1 MLKMSSYT
9 VELRQLIQNGY
20 DIGLKDYPI
29 FDESYRETL
38 NNKIIMH
45 YWIREIGA
53 ETAGLFKLYLN
64 RTMDEIMPYYNQL
77 YKSAQLD
84 FDPLNAYS
92 YNETNMELENL
103 ESDGTRTDTAD
114 GKSLY
119 SDTPQGLLDNGAIAD
134 EKYLT
139 SATLNDSS
147 ASSTANNLQK
157 RNRNFEKK
165 VRGNM
170 YHNLSELLKDY
181 RETFLNIDMEIIN
194 NPEIQNCFMKLY

>member
-1 MLKMSSYT
+1 MKMSSYT

-38 NNKIIMH
+38 NNKIITH
-45 YWIREIGA
+45 YWMREIGA

-64 RTMDEIMPYYNQL
+64 RTMGEIMPYYNQL
-77 YKSAQLD
+77 YKSARLD
-84 FDPLNAYS
+84 FDPLNAYN
-92 YNETNMELENL
+92 YVETNMELENV

-157 RNRNFEKK
+157 RDRNFEKK

>member
-1 MLKMSSYT
+1 MSSYT

-38 NNKIIMH
+38 NNKIITH
-45 YWIREIGA
+45 YWMREIGA

-64 RTMDEIMPYYNQL
+64 RTMSEIMPYYNQL
-77 YKSAQLD
+77 YKSAKLD
-84 FDPLNAYS
+84 FDPLNAYN
-92 YNETNMELENL
+92 YTETNMELENV

-134 EKYLT
+134 GKYLT

-157 RNRNFEKK
+157 RDRNFEKK

>member
-1 MLKMSSYT
+1 MSSYT

-29 FDESYRETL
+29 FDESYRESL
-38 NNKIIMH
+38 NNKIITH
-45 YWIREIGA
+45 YWMREIGA

-64 RTMDEIMPYYNQL
+64 RTMCEIMPYFNQL
-77 YKSAQLD
+77 YKSTQLD
-84 FDPLNAYS
+84 FDPLNAYN
-92 YNETNMELENL
+92 YTETNMELENV

-134 EKYLT
+134 GKYLT

-157 RNRNFEKK
+157 RDRNFEKK

-194 NPEIQNCFMKLY
+194 NPELQNCFMKLY

>member
-1 MLKMSSYT
+1 MSSYT
-9 VELRQLIQNGY
+9 VELRQLIENRY

-29 FDESYRETL
+29 FDESYRDTL
-38 NNKIIMH
+38 NNKIITH
-45 YWIREIGA
+45 YWMREIGA

-92 YNETNMELENL
+92 YIETNMELENV

-119 SDTPQGLLDNGAIAD
+119 SDTPQGLLENGAIAD

-139 SATLNDSS
+139 SATLNNSS

-157 RNRNFEKK
+157 RDRNFEKK

>member
-1 MLKMSSYT
+1 MKMSSYT

>member
-1 MLKMSSYT
+1 MSSYT

-38 NNKIIMH
+38 NNKIITH
-45 YWIREIGA
+45 YWMREIGA

-64 RTMDEIMPYYNQL
+64 RTMSEIMPYYNQL
-77 YKSAQLD
+77 YKSTQID
-84 FDPLNAYS
+84 FDPLNAYNYS
-92 YNETNMELENL
+92 ETNMEFENV

-119 SDTPQGLLDNGAIAD
+119 SDTPQGLLENGAIAD

-147 ASSTANNLQK
+147 ASSTANNSQK
-157 RNRNFEKK
+157 RDRNFEKK

>member
-1 MLKMSSYT
+1 MKMSSYT

-29 FDESYRETL
+29 FDENYRESL
-38 NNKIIMH
+38 NNKIITH
-45 YWIREIGA
+45 YWMREIGA

-64 RTMDEIMPYYNQL
+64 RTMGEIMPYYNQL
-77 YKSAQLD
+77 YKSAQLG
-84 FDPLNAYS
+84 FDPLNAYN
-92 YNETNMELENL
+92 YVETNMELENV

-134 EKYLT
+134 GKYLT

-157 RNRNFEKK
+157 RDRNFEKK

>member
-1 MLKMSSYT
+1 MKMSSYT

-29 FDESYRETL
+29 FDEKYRDTL
-38 NNKIIMH
+38 NNKIITH
-45 YWIREIGA
+45 YWMREIGA

-84 FDPLNAYS
+84 FDPFNAYN
-92 YNETNMELENL
+92 YVETNMELENVK
-103 ESDGTRTDTAD
+103 SDGTRTDKAD

-157 RNRNFEKK
+157 RDRNFEKK

>member
-1 MLKMSSYT
+1 MSNYT

-29 FDESYRETL
+29 FDEKYRDTL

-45 YWIREIGA
+45 YWMREIGA

-64 RTMDEIMPYYNQL
+64 RTMTEIMPYYNQL
-77 YKSAQLD
+77 YKSGQLD
-84 FDPLNAYS
+84 FDPLNAYN
-92 YNETNMELENL
+92 YVETNMELENI

-157 RNRNFEKK
+157 RDRNFEKK

>member
-1 MLKMSSYT
+1 MSNYT

-38 NNKIIMH
+38 NNKIITH
-45 YWIREIGA
+45 YWMREIGA

-92 YNETNMELENL
+92 YIETNMELENV

-119 SDTPQGLLDNGAIAD
+119 SDTPQGLLENGAIAD

-139 SATLNDSS
+139 SATLNNSS

-157 RNRNFEKK
+157 RDRNFEKK

>member
-1 MLKMSSYT
+1 MKMSSYT

-45 YWIREIGA
+45 YWMREIGA

-64 RTMDEIMPYYNQL
+64 RTMGEIMPYYNQL
-77 YKSAQLD
+77 YKSTQID
-84 FDPLNAYS
+84 FDPLNAYNYS
-92 YNETNMELENL
+92 ETNMEFENV

-119 SDTPQGLLDNGAIAD
+119 SDTPQGLLENGAIAD

-157 RNRNFEKK
+157 RDRNFEKK

>member
-1 MLKMSSYT
+1 MKMSSYT

-38 NNKIIMH
+38 NNKIITH
-45 YWIREIGA
+45 YWMREIGA

-77 YKSAQLD
+77 YRSAKLD
-84 FDPLNAYS
+84 FDPLNAYN
-92 YNETNMELENL
+92 YTETNMELENV

-157 RNRNFEKK
+157 RDRNFEKK

>member
-1 MLKMSSYT
+1 MKMSSYT

-29 FDESYRETL
+29 FDEKYRDTL
-38 NNKIIMH
+38 NNKLVTH
-45 YWIREIGA
+45 YWMREIGA

-64 RTMDEIMPYYNQL
+64 RTMDEIMPYYNQR

-84 FDPLNAYS
+84 FDPLNAYN
-92 YNETNMELENL
+92 YVETNMELENV

-139 SATLNDSS
+139 SATLNESS

-157 RNRNFEKK
+157 RDRNFEKK

>member
-1 MLKMSSYT
+1 MKMSSYT

-29 FDESYRETL
+29 FDESYRESL

-45 YWIREIGA
+45 YWMREIGA

-64 RTMDEIMPYYNQL
+64 RTMNEIMPYYNQL

-84 FDPLNAYS
+84 FDPLNS
-92 YNETNMELENL
+92 YNYTETNIELESV

-157 RNRNFEKK
+157 RDRNFEKK

>member
-1 MLKMSSYT
+1 MKMSSYT

-45 YWIREIGA
+45 YWMREIGA

-64 RTMDEIMPYYNQL
+64 RTMGEIMPYYNQL
-77 YKSAQLD
+77 YKSTQLD
-84 FDPLNAYS
+84 FDPLNAYN
-92 YNETNMELENL
+92 YVETNMELENV

-157 RNRNFEKK
+157 RDRNFEKK
-165 VRGNM
+165 VRGNI

>member
-1 MLKMSSYT
+1 MSSYT

-29 FDESYRETL
+29 FDESYRESL

-45 YWIREIGA
+45 YWMREIGA

-64 RTMDEIMPYYNQL
+64 RTMNEIMPYYNQL

-84 FDPLNAYS
+84 FDPLNS
-92 YNETNMELENL
+92 YNYTETNIELESV

-157 RNRNFEKK
+157 RDRNFEKK

>member
-1 MLKMSSYT
+1 MKMSSYT

-38 NNKIIMH
+38 NNKIITH
-45 YWIREIGA
+45 YWMREIGA

-64 RTMDEIMPYYNQL
+64 RTMGEIMPYYNQL
-77 YKSAQLD
+77 YKSTQLD
-84 FDPLNAYS
+84 FDPLNAYN
-92 YNETNMELENL
+92 YTETNMELENV

-157 RNRNFEKK
+157 RDRNFEKK

>member
-1 MLKMSSYT
+1 MKMSSYT

-45 YWIREIGA
+45 YWMREIGA

-64 RTMDEIMPYYNQL
+64 RTMGEIMPYYNQL
-77 YKSAQLD
+77 YKSTQID
-84 FDPLNAYS
+84 FDPLNAYNYS
-92 YNETNMELENL
+92 ETNMELENV

-157 RNRNFEKK
+157 RDRNFEKK

-194 NPEIQNCFMKLY
+194 NPELQNCFMKLY

>member
-1 MLKMSSYT
+1 MKMSSYT

-29 FDESYRETL
+29 FDENYRESL
-38 NNKIIMH
+38 NNKIITH
-45 YWIREIGA
+45 YWVREIGA

-64 RTMDEIMPYYNQL
+64 RTMGEIMPYYNQL

-84 FDPLNAYS
+84 FDPLNS
-92 YNETNMELENL
+92 YNYTETNMELENV

-134 EKYLT
+134 GKYLT

>member
-38 NNKIIMH
+38 NNKIIRH
-45 YWIREIGA
+45 YWMREIGA

-64 RTMDEIMPYYNQL
+64 RTMGEIMPYYNQL
-77 YKSAQLD
+77 YKSTQLD
-84 FDPLNAYS
+84 FDPLNAYN
-92 YNETNMELENL
+92 YVETNMELENV

-157 RNRNFEKK
+157 RDRNFEKK
-165 VRGNM
+165 VRGNI

>member
-1 MLKMSSYT
+1 MKMSSYT

-38 NNKIIMH
+38 NNKIITH
-45 YWIREIGA
+45 YWMREIGA

-64 RTMDEIMPYYNQL
+64 RTMSEIMPYYNQL

-84 FDPLNAYS
+84 FDPLNAYN
-92 YNETNMELENL
+92 YVETNMEFENV
-103 ESDGTRTDTAD
+103 EIDGTRTDTAD

-134 EKYLT
+134 GKYLT
-139 SATLNDSS
+139 SATLMILRLLR
-147 ASSTANNLQK
+147 LQTICRNVIGILK
-157 RNRNFEKK
+157 RK
-165 VRGNM
+165 
-170 YHNLSELLKDY
+170 YA
-181 RETFLNIDMEIIN
+181 EICI
-194 NPEIQNCFMKLY
+194 II

>member
-1 MLKMSSYT
+1 MKMSSYT

-38 NNKIIMH
+38 NNKIITH
-45 YWIREIGA
+45 YWMREIGA

-64 RTMDEIMPYYNQL
+64 RTMVEIMPYYNQL
-77 YKSAQLD
+77 YKSTQLD
-84 FDPLNAYS
+84 FDPLNAYN
-92 YNETNMELENL
+92 YVETNMELENV

-157 RNRNFEKK
+157 RDRNFEKK

>member
-1 MLKMSSYT
+1 MKMSSYT

-45 YWIREIGA
+45 YWMREIGA

-64 RTMDEIMPYYNQL
+64 RTMGEIMPYYNQL
-77 YKSAQLD
+77 YKSTQLD
-84 FDPLNAYS
+84 FDPLNAYN
-92 YNETNMELENL
+92 YVETNMELENV

-157 RNRNFEKK
+157 RDRNFEKK

>member
-1 MLKMSSYT
+1 MKMSSYT

-38 NNKIIMH
+38 NNKIITH
-45 YWIREIGA
+45 YWMREIGA

-77 YKSAQLD
+77 YRSTQLD
-84 FDPLNAYS
+84 FDPLNAYN
-92 YNETNMELENL
+92 YTETNMELENV

-157 RNRNFEKK
+157 RDRNFEKK

>member
-1 MLKMSSYT
+1 
-9 VELRQLIQNGY
+9 
-20 DIGLKDYPI
+20 
-29 FDESYRETL
+29 
-38 NNKIIMH
+38 MH
-45 YWIREIGA
+45 YWMREIGA

-84 FDPLNAYS
+84 FDPLNAYN
-92 YNETNMELENL
+92 YTETNMELENV

-134 EKYLT
+134 GKYLT

-157 RNRNFEKK
+157 RDRNFEKK

>member
-1 MLKMSSYT
+1 MKMSSYT

-38 NNKIIMH
+38 NNKIITH
-45 YWIREIGA
+45 YWMREIGA

-77 YKSAQLD
+77 YRSTQLD
-84 FDPLNAYS
+84 FDPLNAYN
-92 YNETNMELENL
+92 YTETNMELENV

-134 EKYLT
+134 GKYLT

-157 RNRNFEKK
+157 RDRNFEKK

>member
-1 MLKMSSYT
+1 MKMSSYT

-38 NNKIIMH
+38 NNKIITH
-45 YWIREIGA
+45 YWMREIGA

-64 RTMDEIMPYYNQL
+64 RTMNEIMPYYNQL
-77 YKSAQLD
+77 YKSARLD
-84 FDPLNAYS
+84 FDPLNAYN
-92 YNETNMELENL
+92 YTETNMELENV

-119 SDTPQGLLDNGAIAD
+119 SDTPQGLLENGAIAD

-157 RNRNFEKK
+157 RDRNFEKK

>member
-1 MLKMSSYT
+1 MSSYT

-45 YWIREIGA
+45 YWMREIGA

-64 RTMDEIMPYYNQL
+64 RTMGEIMPYYNQL
-77 YKSAQLD
+77 YKSTQID
-84 FDPLNAYS
+84 FDPLNAYNYS
-92 YNETNMELENL
+92 ETNMELENV

-157 RNRNFEKK
+157 RDRNFEKK

-194 NPEIQNCFMKLY
+194 NPELQNCFMKLY

>member
-38 NNKIIMH
+38 NNKIITH
-45 YWIREIGA
+45 YWMREIGA

-64 RTMDEIMPYYNQL
+64 RTMGEIMPYYNQL
-77 YKSAQLD
+77 YKSTQLD
-84 FDPLNAYS
+84 FDPLNAYN
-92 YNETNMELENL
+92 YVETNMELENV

-157 RNRNFEKK
+157 RDRNFEKK

>member
-1 MLKMSSYT
+1 MKMSSYT

-45 YWIREIGA
+45 YWMREIGA

-64 RTMDEIMPYYNQL
+64 RTMGEIMPYYNQL
-77 YKSAQLD
+77 YKSVQLD
-84 FDPLNAYS
+84 FDPLNAYN
-92 YNETNMELENL
+92 YVETNMELENV

-157 RNRNFEKK
+157 RDRNFEKK